1 MAAAKDEDTAAE
13 LTPAEPV
20 KPAAVLGVREAHLE
34 REPSIGKRFL
44 KVLGPGLIVGAS
56 DDDPSGIGT
65 YAVAGASLG
74 FATLWTA
81 LVTFPLMAAIQFIC
95 AKIGL
100 VTGMGLAG
108 VMRRHYPK
116 ALLYPVIGALVI
128 ANSINAGA
136 DIGAIAAAI
145 NLLVPLPVAALIIP
159 VALTIL
165 VVQVWGSY
173 RVIAS
178 IFKWLALALGAYIG
192 AALFAKPDW
201 SAVLRGTFLP
211 RIHLDTQFVVTLMAI
226 LGTTISP
233 YMFFWQTNQ
242 EVEEDIEMGRK
253 YLWQRKGTTDLEL
266 RYTAWDVNIGMFF
279 SNLVMY
285 FIILATA
292 ATLFKSG
299 HHDIQSAADAA
310 KALQPLAGKGATML
324 LALGLIGSGFLAVPI
339 LTGSGAYALAEAV
352 GWKSGLSEKPTR
364 ATQFYT
370 VIALSTIFGME
381 INFLGINPISALFWT
396 AVVNG
401 LLAPV
406 LLFFI
411 MLIANNKK
419 IMGQRTNGLTS
430 NVLGWAATAA
440 MTLAAIGLILTW
452 GKT

>member
-1 MAAAKDEDTAAE
+1 VAAAKDEDTAAE